1 MGSLC
6 HPCVTTTNL
15 SYRCPIF
22 DTSATALC
30 STTATRHRIHSTCIL
45 GTSISCADDP
55 LVPSAVA
62 QTSWLRGIER
72 IHLLLLVPGNYSARK
87 WCSTHS
93 YTNSLKHLETKW
105 QFPRTR
111 EYSGCCNSAAGRCSF
126 ASSCLLQ
133 GVGLLPITNEAHLIA
148 SHLSSNVAICTNSIQ
163 IMFFTKCRNA
173 LLRVF
178 FGCNQFW
185 GFIFPQTV
193 GAEQLLPC
201 SDRTAHPS
209 GQSIVRKRAGVF
221 SPLWYR
227 DIYLYDQVSSYGYG
241 SKPCTPGE
249 HQNSW

>member
-1 MGSLC
+1 MR
-6 HPCVTTTNL
+6 HNNQPPTNL

-62 QTSWLRGIER
+62 QTSWLRGIDR
-72 IHLLLLVPGNYSARK
+72 IHLLLLVPGNYSARN

-163 IMFFTKCRNA
+163 IIFFTKCRNA

-178 FGCNQFW
+178 LWLQSVLRFHFSTNCR
-185 GFIFPQTV
+185 
-193 GAEQLLPC
+193 C
-201 SDRTAHPS
+201 RTASALQWQDCSSFWAKYCPQKGRCFFPIMVS
-209 GQSIVRKRAGVF
+209 WYL
-221 SPLWYR
+221 PLWSS
-227 DIYLYDQVSSYGYG
+227 IIIWIWIETLY
-241 SKPCTPGE
+241 PWWTPK
-249 HQNSW
+249 